1 MRAGGRS
8 GRGPVRP
15 DRPGHAFEGALDE
28 LADQEPR
35 RIDRTRHGGA
45 ALGNAL
51 ESRLTI
57 VGLVTHQDDE
67 PVPLRLRASERARD
81 QGVTDAAFAE
91 WRLDRERAEQQRLA
105 LPDANRREPDRTDQQ
120 G

>member
-15 DRPGHAFEGALDE
+15 DRPGHAFEGTLDE

-35 RIDRTRHGGA
+35 RIDWARHGGA

-51 ESRLTI
+51 EPGLTI
-57 VGLVTHQDDE
+57 VRLVTHQDDE
-67 PVPLRLRASERARD
+67 PVPVRLRAGERARD
-81 QGVTDAAFAE
+81 QGVTDATLAE
-91 WRLDRERAEQQRLA
+91 RRHGGDRAGQ
-105 LPDANRREPDRTDQQ
+105 LPPSLP
-120 G
+120 